1 MVDSVLSELRLVET
15 RAGDGQRVH
24 FATDS
29 SSPPP
34 PFSTSATAALEVSV
48 FARPKVEVYP
58 RALTV
63 ERGDPVRDLN
73 FPLFLHARSV
83 HAPTAKER
91 RKTKQKNKN

>member
-15 RAGDGQRVH
+15 SAGDGRKVH
-24 FATDS
+24 FASDS
-29 SSPPP
+29 SSPP